1 MWSVIMSNYFLKAL
15 LEDKQKQEEIE
26 KMKETV
32 SQIVQDA
39 AVRTKK
45 VVRSFNL
52 NSEFYRIS
60 QLKTRD
66 YLSVCLMDLGK

>member
-1 MWSVIMSNYFLKAL
+1 MDRFLPTYYIILIMMWSVITSNYFLKAL

-45 VVRSFNL
+45 VVRSFN
-52 NSEFYRIS
+52 YI
-60 QLKTRD
+60 
-66 YLSVCLMDLGK
+66 